1 MRTSLVVLVCLG
13 LAGCSDSAFGPGV
26 GVSGVA
32 PPSSG
37 EISAASQELDDV
49 KVSPIAYML
58 TSLAITDERCDEF
71 FKKLDKLKSDSS
83 LANDVIAAA
92 ITVATPL
99 QASKVV
105 QVLNAASTV
114 NTNLPKLYFFA
125 DHASG
130 LHRHVREAMA
140 SYRQTHGLSYLSV
153 ASFGLHTPHAHL
165 GQCAAGEH
173 EVQIATGTD
182 GSGRPILATYCANSS
197 GAGDPLLVNHRTQMA
212 VARSVAV
219 NYASYCTVPGI
230 DDIVNEI
237 FGNTDTKTKGGMLGD
252 PAGTVT
258 EKSTAK

>member
-1 MRTSLVVLVCLG
+1 MRGLLVVLACLG
-13 LAGCSDSAFGPGV
+13 LSGCSDSSFGPGV
-26 GVSGVA
+26 GVSGVV
-32 PPSSG
+32 PPTSG
-37 EISAASQELDDV
+37 EISTASQELDDV

-71 FKKLDKLKSDSS
+71 FKKLDRLKSDSS

-92 ITVATPL
+92 INVATPL
-99 QASKVV
+99 QATKVV
-105 QVLNAASTV
+105 QILNAASTV
-114 NTNLPKLYFFA
+114 NSNLPKLYFFA
-125 DHASG
+125 EHASG

-153 ASFGLHTPHAHL
+153 ASFGLRAPHTRL

-182 GSGRPILATYCANSS
+182 NSGKPFLATYCASS
-197 GAGDPLLVNHRTQMA
+197 GGSGDAMLVNHRTQMA

-230 DDIVNEI
+230 DDIVNEL
-237 FGNTDTKTKGGMLGD
+237 FGNTDTKTKGGALGD

-258 EKSTAK
+258 EKNSGT